1 MEKDRLA
8 AFSDGV
14 VAIIVTIM
22 VLELKAPHSA
32 DWAALAP
39 LAATF
44 ASYALSFVYVAI
56 YWNNHHHLLYAV
68 SRVNG
73 AVLWANMHLLFW
85 LSLLPFATAWM
96 ADNDFARAPTILY
109 GVALLMPAIAY
120 YLLTAAILRAEGP
133 GSTLAGALGRDVK
146 GRASVVLYLA
156 AVAGAF
162 FVSPLLA
169 LAIYVAV
176 AIMWFTPDPRIERI
190 VSRDQR

>member
-32 DWAALAP
+32 DWSALLPLAP
-39 LAATF
+39 TF

-68 SRVNG
+68 SRVDG
-73 AVLWANMHLLFW
+73 RVLWANTHLLFW
-85 LSLLPFATAWM
+85 LSLIPFATAWM

-109 GVALLMPAIAY
+109 GLALLLPAIAY
-120 YLLTAAILRAEGP
+120 YLLTLAILRADGP
-133 GSTLAGALGRDVK
+133 ASPLAGALGRDVK
-146 GRASVVLYLA
+146 TKASIALYFCA
-156 AVAGAF
+156 IAGGYFA
-162 FVSPLLA
+162 SPLLA
-169 LAIYVAV
+169 LAIYVGV
-176 AIMWFTPDPRIERI
+176 AIMWFAPDPRIEK
-190 VSRDQR
+190 VVAGPQ